1 VCPPDVPLALQDARG
16 GAARAVQGGA
26 GYALAPHHAHHRA
39 GREAALDSRA
49 TKTRYDCSRVGEIL
63 DAITMA
69 KLSTASIPQ
78 DQKFFGHANNMILE
92 RFAVSLFGKKYDK
105 SADRLDIGFWKTFY
119 LAAFEVLDNSIFSS
133 IGSIDKS
140 HKQAIQRR

>member
-1 VCPPDVPLALQDARG
+1 
-16 GAARAVQGGA
+16 
-26 GYALAPHHAHHRA
+26 
-39 GREAALDSRA
+39 
-49 TKTRYDCSRVGEIL
+49 
-63 DAITMA
+63 
-69 KLSTASIPQ
+69 
-78 DQKFFGHANNMILE
+78 MILE

-140 HKQAIQRR
+140 HKQAIQEEVTSGLEWMRRTKTKDELHGR